1 MAVTEKQQAMLRSIP
16 GIDRILELAGE
27 KKEFELVPRS
37 VLTKSAREVV
47 EQVRKEILAGEKTL
61 SEEDLGKDSILLRVK
76 ARVKKVLK
84 PNLIPVVNATGIVV
98 HTNLGRSILAPAA
111 LENLI
116 AINSG
121 YSNLEFDLKK
131 GRRGSRYT
139 AVEDVLCEISGAES
153 ALVVNNNAS
162 AVLISLET
170 IAKGREAIVSRGELV
185 EIGGSFR
192 IPEVM
197 AKSGAILKEVGATN
211 RTHPWD
217 YENAIDENTALLLKV
232 HTSNYSIVGFT
243 SAVSLE
249 EMVGIGARHG
259 ITVMED
265 LGSGVFI
272 DFSRYG
278 LTKEP
283 TVQESVAAGAD
294 VVTFSGDKLL
304 GGPQAGIILGKKK
317 ILDRIKKNPINRAV
331 RIDKMTLAALEST
344 LGLYRD
350 PEKAVQTIP
359 TLAMI
364 LGPVSEI
371 EHKAARLLAMLE
383 KLRSP
388 EISFRL
394 ADPVSK
400 AGGGSLPLLNLPSKG
415 VAVKARNMSVN
426 ALERFMRNHEPPIIG
441 RIEDDV
447 FVMDMRTAR
456 IEDLEIIADAFNHL
470 LGEE

>member
-16 GIDRILELAGE
+16 GIDRILELAGRE
-27 KKEFELVPRS
+27 KEFELVPRS
-37 VLTKSAREVV
+37 VLTQSVREVV
-47 EQVRKEILAGEKTL
+47 EQVRKEILAEEKKL
-61 SEEDLGKDSILLRVK
+61 SEEDLAKDRILLRVK
-76 ARVKKVLK
+76 DRVKGALK
-84 PNLIPVVNATGIVV
+84 PNLVPVVNATGIVV

-121 YSNLEFDLKK
+121 YSNLEFDLQK

-139 AVEDVLCEISGAES
+139 AVEDVLREISGAES

-197 AKSGAILKEVGATN
+197 AKSGAILREVGATN

-217 YENAIDENTALLLKV
+217 YENAIGENTALLLKV

-243 SAVSLE
+243 SEVSLK
-249 EMVGIGARHG
+249 EMVQIGAKHG

-283 TVQESVAAGAD
+283 TVQESVVAGAD

-304 GGPQAGIILGKKK
+304 GGPQAGIILGKKENPRPDQEK
-317 ILDRIKKNPINRAV
+317 PDQPRCPDRQDDPGG
-331 RIDKMTLAALEST
+331 
-344 LGLYRD
+344 LGKHFKPLSRPGKGRGD
-350 PEKAVQTIP
+350 
-359 TLAMI
+359 
-364 LGPVSEI
+364 
-371 EHKAARLLAMLE
+371 HF
-383 KLRSP
+383 LRW
-388 EISFRL
+388 L
-394 ADPVSK
+394 
-400 AGGGSLPLLNLPSKG
+400 
-415 VAVKARNMSVN
+415 
-426 ALERFMRNHEPPIIG
+426 
-441 RIEDDV
+441 
-447 FVMDMRTAR
+447 
-456 IEDLEIIADAFNHL
+456 
-470 LGEE
+470 

>member
-37 VLTKSAREVV
+37 VLTKSARYVV

-61 SEEDLGKDSILLRVK
+61 SEEDLGKDRILLRVK
-76 ARVKKVLK
+76 DRVKEALK
-84 PNLIPVVNATGIVV
+84 PNLIPVVNVTGIVV

-243 SAVSLE
+243 SAVSLH
-249 EMVGIGARHG
+249 EMVQIGARHG

-344 LGLYRD
+344 LALYRD
-350 PEKAVQTIP
+350 PVRAVETIP

-364 LGPVSEI
+364 LGPISEI
-371 EHKAARLLAMLE
+371 EHKAARLLALLE
-383 KLRSP
+383 TLRSP

-415 VAVKARNMSVN
+415 VAVKTRNMSVN

-456 IEDLEIIADAFNHL
+456 LEDLDIIANAFKHL
-470 LGEE
+470 LDEE